1 MGAVKRGSAPAPQFV
16 TSFSVPRGAPLFQ
29 HMSRCIALSV
39 YLSVSPTALRAAAR
53 GGNAL
58 THQLSSPGPST
69 GPGTEQLLPNMS

>member
-16 TSFSVPRGAPLFQ
+16 TSFSVPPGAPLFQ

-39 YLSVSPTALRAAAR
+39 YLSVSPTALRAAQ